1 MRPEDVR
8 WMSEVLDLARGPL
21 FTSPN
26 PRVGAIL
33 VRDGELV
40 SGGAHEGWGS
50 PHAEAI
56 TLKDVDA
63 TGGTLYVNL
72 EPCAHQGR
80 TPPCVP
86 GIIDSGVTRVVVAVA
101 DPDTRV
107 NGRGL
112 RLLEEAGIEV
122 VVGVLAEEARWLNGS
137 YLHHRRTGRAYLS
150 LKLALSLDGRMGA
163 RDGSSRWISG
173 PEARTH
179 VHRRRVEADAVLV
192 GAGTVLVD
200 DPSLDA
206 RVDVEPSRQPLRV
219 VLDPSGRVPATARVF
234 DREGTLVIA
243 TDAMSHEHSV
253 ALKEVGAEVLVL
265 PRGAGGIDVREL
277 LIVLGARNIA
287 EVFCEGGG
295 TLATGLLRADL
306 VERLE
311 LHHGPVLLG
320 RGGPEIGDLGVGD
333 IKDGMTWRLRDVE
346 RFGGTVMTTY
356 ERSR

>member
-1 MRPEDVR
+1 
-8 WMSEVLDLARGPL
+8 
-21 FTSPN
+21 
-26 PRVGAIL
+26 
-33 VRDGELV
+33 
-40 SGGAHEGWGS
+40 
-50 PHAEAI
+50 
-56 TLKDVDA
+56 
-63 TGGTLYVNL
+63 
-72 EPCAHQGR
+72 
-80 TPPCVP
+80 
-86 GIIDSGVTRVVVAVA
+86 
-101 DPDTRV
+101 
-107 NGRGL
+107 
-112 RLLEEAGIEV
+112 
-122 VVGVLAEEARWLNGS
+122 
-137 YLHHRRTGRAYLS
+137 
-150 LKLALSLDGRMGA
+150 
-163 RDGSSRWISG
+163 
-173 PEARTH
+173 
-179 VHRRRVEADAVLV
+179 VEADAVLV

-277 LIVLGARNIA
+277 LIVLGARNIT